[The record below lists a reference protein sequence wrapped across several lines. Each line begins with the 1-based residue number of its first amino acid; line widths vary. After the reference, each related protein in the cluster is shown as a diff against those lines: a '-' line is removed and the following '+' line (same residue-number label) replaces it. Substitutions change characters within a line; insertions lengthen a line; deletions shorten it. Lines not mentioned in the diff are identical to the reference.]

1 MEDLMAHHSLDLFCC
16 SQRVRQTGP
25 IVEDKMW
32 ERSFR
37 VARNLNHGVG
47 DRSARLAAHRLSAV
61 SPYSSPDVNGSS
73 VRNI

>member
-1 MEDLMAHHSLDLFCC
+1 
-16 SQRVRQTGP
+16 
-25 IVEDKMW
+25 MW

-37 VARNLNHGVG
+37 VARNLNHGVD